1 MYNILRIPCMSWIFS
16 RRSQLPKEHSAPAT
30 EPDRGIRT
38 EADGATRTEILAA
51 VLNEIRFITR
61 RMKDDAKATQET
73 NDWKWAAMVIDRLCF
88 WVFTVYLTVATIVI
102 FSSASHSA

>member
-1 MYNILRIPCMSWIFS
+1 MYNLLYPRTHFISSSRWRFS
-16 RRSQLPKEHSAPAT
+16 EERDAPDT
-30 EPDRGIRT
+30 EPD
-38 EADGATRTEILAA
+38 GAIRTEILA

-61 RMKDDAKATQET
+61 RMKDDAKASQET

-102 FSSASHSA
+102 FFSAPHLA

>member
-1 MYNILRIPCMSWIFS
+1 MSWIIS
-16 RRSQLPKEHSAPAT
+16 SRSQRPKEHTAPNTVPDGAIRT
-30 EPDRGIRT
+30 EPDGGIRT
-38 EADGATRTEILAA
+38 EILA

-61 RMKDDAKATQET
+61 RMKDDAKAAQET